1 VLERDFWKSA
11 LAIQDTNNS
20 AASGRGV
27 LAKMAPVCAR
37 DTYWSLGV
45 LVVYHDSELAL
56 PAAKV
61 RTRGKVRTC
70 GELAE
75 SWEFAI
81 SNREVAVPFTRLTSF
96 TTRSCS

>member
-11 LAIQDTNNS
+11 VAIQDTNNS

-37 DTYWSLGV
+37 DTYWSLGG

-61 RTRGKVRTC
+61 RTC
-70 GELAE
+70 GELVE

-81 SNREVAVPFTRLTSF
+81 SNREVAVPFTRLMSF
-96 TTRSCS
+96 ATRSCS